1 MNVFIY
7 SEDVHEKEK
16 KIFEEAL
23 KDDDLIF
30 GWDLNDETKAKEFFL
45 KADVAFSGSIPGEW
59 LTETD
64 RLQWLQLESVGFEPY
79 QPFGKAAL
87 DKGISI
93 TNLKGFFGIPVA
105 ETVLGGI
112 LSLYRG
118 LDNLSALR
126 KVKSWEK
133 LDIRA
138 ESKVLHGSQV
148 IILGSGSIALEI
160 KKLLQAFECKVTV
173 FGKSLEKADIV
184 RVEELEC
191 RLPDVD
197 IVICCLPQTDET
209 IGLFKSERLSILK
222 SGALFVNVGRGTV
235 VDEEALAYALT
246 QKRLR
251 GAVIDVTNE
260 EPIPTDHPF
269 WDCPNMVLTQHTGG
283 GSTDEVEGKINVF
296 LSNLERLKNKEDLLN
311 IVDFDKGY

>member
-1 MNVFIY
+1 MNIFIY

-16 KIFEEAL
+16 KIFEKTL
-23 KDDDLIF
+23 KNDELIF
-30 GWDLNDETKAKEFFL
+30 GWDLNDETKAKELFL
-45 KADVAFSGSIPGEW
+45 QADVAFSGSIPGEW

-87 DKGISI
+87 KKGISI

-118 LDNLSALR
+118 LDKLSALR
-126 KVKSWEK
+126 KEQSWEK
-133 LDIRA
+133 LEVRA
-138 ESKVLHGSQV
+138 ASKVLHGSQV

-160 KKLLQAFECKVTV
+160 KKLLQAFDCTVTV

-184 RVEELEC
+184 KVDDLDS
-191 RLPDVD
+191 RLPNVD
-197 IVICCLPQTDET
+197 IVICCLPETDET
-209 IGLFKSERLSILK
+209 IGLFNADRLSILK
-222 SGALFVNVGRGTV
+222 SGALFLNVGRGTV
-235 VDEEALAYALT
+235 VDEEALADALT
-246 QKRLR
+246 NKRLG

-269 WDCPNMVLTQHTGG
+269 WNCPNMVLTQHTGG

-296 LSNLERLKNKEDLLN
+296 LSNLKRLKNNENLLN